1 MLPGNI
7 LHSHWV
13 NFSSSAKM
21 SGLEKLDIPLF
32 PSYTFLLL
40 LLLLF
45 RRAAAVT
52 NCQASSRQAGRGRAT
67 EAAEAVNQAT
77 EETN

>member
-1 MLPGNI
+1 
-7 LHSHWV
+7 
-13 NFSSSAKM
+13 M
-21 SGLEKLDIPLF
+21 SGMEKLDIPLF

-40 LLLLF
+40 F

-52 NCQASSRQAGRGRAT
+52 NCRASSRQPGNGES